1 MKFIMTFIL
10 GRRKRLSAAYTGE
23 MMDQL
28 FATVDRAL
36 WRWQVPLR

>member
-10 GRRKRLSAAYTGE
+10 GRRKRLSATYTGE
-23 MMDQL
+23 MMNEL

-36 WRWQVPLR
+36 RRWHVPLR